1 MYRGLVVGGPRDGE
15 ILEHDSNLF
24 RIENPPGSYEVVYRM
39 DGTPAAM
46 QPNRY
51 FQYLFDT
58 RYWVPYRYGQA
69 IQPITAVLER
79 LEANY
84 MSTRG
89 NETNADQT

>member
-1 MYRGLVVGGPRDGE
+1 MDGE
-15 ILEHDSNLF
+15 ILEHDSNMF
-24 RIENPPGSYEVVYRM
+24 RIEQENYEVVYRM

-58 RYWVPYRYGQA
+58 RYWVPYTYGKP

-89 NETNADQT
+89 NHTNANQD